1 MPMLLNRFDDLLA
14 KAFGVQRFNES
25 RGCCLNEM
33 IRMSPIAFL

>member
-1 MPMLLNRFDDLLA
+1 MIRTPVVAVLSDLTI
-14 KAFGVQRFNES
+14 QRFNES